1 MDLTKFRTRALTWA
15 ALGLLAS
22 TATAELSDLPSGT
35 YKLDK
40 THGYINFSYTHVGF
54 SIPTVGFRNFDVEVG
69 FDSEDPAASTL
80 TVTIDAASVDSRVD
94 EFDNHLRG
102 EDFFNVAVHPE
113 IGFVATGIEMDGAG
127 GAVITGDLTI
137 MDTTKPVTLA
147 ATLNKAGVHPMS
159 KAPTMGLNAT
169 TTVLRSDWGLGYAV
183 PIVSDAVNINIS
195 VELPKFEEPESEE
208 AKVE

>member
-1 MDLTKFRTRALTWA
+1 VALA
-15 ALGLLAS
+15 LLAS
-22 TATAELSDLPSGT
+22 TATADLSDLPSGT

-54 SIPTVGFRNFDVEVG
+54 STPTVGFRNFDVEVG

-80 TVTIDAASVDSRVD
+80 AVTIDAASIDSRVD
-94 EFDNHLRG
+94 EFNDHLRG
-102 EDFFNVAVHPE
+102 EDFFNVAAHPE
-113 IGFVATGIEMDGAG
+113 IEFVATGIEMDGAG
-127 GAVITGDLTI
+127 AAVITGDLTI

-147 ATLNKAGVHPMS
+147 ATLNKAAVHPMS

-195 VELPKFEEPESEE
+195 VELPKFEEPETEE

>member
-1 MDLTKFRTRALTWA
+1 
-15 ALGLLAS
+15 
-22 TATAELSDLPSGT
+22 
-35 YKLDK
+35 
-40 THGYINFSYTHVGF
+40 
-54 SIPTVGFRNFDVEVG
+54 
-69 FDSEDPAASTL
+69 
-80 TVTIDAASVDSRVD
+80 
-94 EFDNHLRG
+94 
-102 EDFFNVAVHPE
+102 VAVHPE